1 MDNQQRNAPCRRAAK
16 TISLDEKSRI
26 VAQLPTLSTS
36 EIQAAKT
43 AAAQAATE
51 AAVRAVMPHI
61 QAMRAAGAS
70 FIKIQRVFAGGRVQ
84 ISLTELRTIYE
95 KLNAEEHAGRHDA
108 SPIQG
113 TP

>member
-1 MDNQQRNAPCRRAAK
+1 MDDQQLKARCRSAAK
-16 TISLDEKSRI
+16 TIDRDQKSRI
-26 VAQLPTLSTS
+26 VALPVLSTS

-43 AAAQAATE
+43 AATQAATE

-70 FIKIQRVFAGGRVQ
+70 FVKIQRVFAGGRVQ

-95 KLNAEEHAGRHDA
+95 KLNAEEHADGHGA